1 MNKNDEK
8 KMDRHHK
15 ENIVSQKSIYETKG
29 ITLIALVITIIVLL
43 VLSGITIAAVGEN
56 GLFSR
61 AKEASFKSKMAAY
74 KEQTNLYVS
83 WKIQENLD
91 TDTTGIN
98 AGEVLKSAIDQEIV
112 TDITRDDVNIDI
124 TEIIEDIK
132 EKDKEFVVVY
142 KGELCYVSSDS
153 ISNNAKQVKWC
164 EEIGIKIHS
173 TNRNSSK
180 KWKV

>member
-8 KMDRHHK
+8 KMDRHHE
-15 ENIVSQKSIYETKG
+15 ENIVSQKRIYETKG
-29 ITLIALVITIIVLL
+29 ITLVALVITIIVLL

-61 AKEASFKSKMAAY
+61 VKEASFKSKMAAY

-98 AGEVLKSAIDQEIV
+98 AG
-112 TDITRDDVNIDI
+112 
-124 TEIIEDIK
+124 
-132 EKDKEFVVVY
+132 
-142 KGELCYVSSDS
+142 
-153 ISNNAKQVKWC
+153 
-164 EEIGIKIHS
+164 
-173 TNRNSSK
+173 
-180 KWKV
+180 